1 MKNGVVQLQRL
12 LLRGGF
18 VSTALHGLM
27 LFCFFGV
34 LQVWSTHG
42 LGMGP
47 FRELSNLEKRVQRV
61 TYSTPGCGSR
71 ARAKL

>member
-1 MKNGVVQLQRL
+1 MKNGVVQLLRL

-47 FRELSNLEKRVQRV
+47 FREFSNLEKRVQRV
-61 TYSTPGCGSR
+61 T
-71 ARAKL
+71 